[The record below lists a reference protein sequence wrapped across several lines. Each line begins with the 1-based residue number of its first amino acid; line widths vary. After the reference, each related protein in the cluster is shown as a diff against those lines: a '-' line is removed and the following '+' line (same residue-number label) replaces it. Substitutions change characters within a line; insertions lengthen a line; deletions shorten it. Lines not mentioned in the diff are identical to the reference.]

1 MYLILEFSAIQKG
14 LKEQMICSA
23 EIIGRNLRYDWQ
35 NGLLSLVSFMESEC
49 NKGIVIM
56 NDKLFARLWMDALE
70 QPNKEL
76 YIAEYGYPDWFDEI
90 SEDPEE
96 ITAILGNIHDVANM
110 TIKEMVKRSGFSQAG
125 FSEHFCIPKRTVESW
140 CMGERSCPDYVR
152 LMMARLLGYLQ

>member
-1 MYLILEFSAIQKG
+1 MT
-14 LKEQMICSA
+14 
-23 EIIGRNLRYDWQ
+23 
-35 NGLLSLVSFMESEC
+35 
-49 NKGIVIM
+49 
-56 NDKLFARLWMDALE
+56 DKLFNKLWKDALS
-70 QPNKEL
+70 QPDKEL

-110 TIKEMVKRSGFSQAG
+110 TIKETVKRSGFSQAG
-125 FSEHFCIPKRTVESW
+125 FAEHFCIPKRTVESW

>member
-1 MYLILEFSAIQKG
+1 MTDLF
-14 LKEQMICSA
+14 
-23 EIIGRNLRYDWQ
+23 
-35 NGLLSLVSFMESEC
+35 
-49 NKGIVIM
+49 NK
-56 NDKLFARLWMDALE
+56 LWKDALS
-70 QPNKEL
+70 QPDKEL

-125 FSEHFCIPKRTVESW
+125 FAEHFCIPKRTVESW

-152 LMMARLLGYLQ
+152 LMIARQLGYLES

>member
-1 MYLILEFSAIQKG
+1 MT
-14 LKEQMICSA
+14 
-23 EIIGRNLRYDWQ
+23 
-35 NGLLSLVSFMESEC
+35 
-49 NKGIVIM
+49 
-56 NDKLFARLWMDALE
+56 DKLFNKLWKDALS
-70 QPNKEL
+70 QPDKEL

-125 FSEHFCIPKRTVESW
+125 FAEHFCIPKRTVESW

-152 LMMARLLGYLQ
+152 LMMARLLWYLQ